1 MTTKTAHRPCPVCNQ
16 TEVEIL
22 HRQKF
27 VLPDGHP
34 LPDHFDVVACPDC
47 GFVYADTSGTPKDYD
62 DYYSRYSKYADQETS
77 TGGGGNPKDQERLE
91 ITADAI
97 AAHLSGREA
106 KIVDIGCANGGLLGA
121 LKARGFSTLLG
132 VDPSPACVENTKRL
146 FDVPASQGWL
156 LDLPP
161 ESAPADLVVVSHVF
175 EHVLDLRAAIA
186 KVEGILS
193 ENGIVYVEVP
203 DASRYAECIA
213 APFQD
218 FNVEHINHF
227 DASSLKNLLGACGFE
242 ALDVGTKTLEA
253 AEGVDYPA
261 LFGFFRR
268 ARQFTANAGW
278 IRDEQF
284 RLAMDDYIQK
294 SADMLKCMDRRIS
307 EVASEPVFVWGT
319 GQLTLKL
326 LAETCLAQ
334 APITAFVDGN
344 PLNQGKHLHG
354 IRILAPEELSSL
366 PAQPIIIGT
375 LLHHHAI
382 EKRIRENLR
391 LSNRII
397 TLV

>member
-1 MTTKTAHRPCPVCNQ
+1 MNTKTAHRPCPVCNQ
-16 TEVEIL
+16 TQVEIL
-22 HRQKF
+22 HQQRF

-34 LPDHFDVVACPDC
+34 LPDHFDVVACPEC
-47 GFVYADTSGTPKDYD
+47 GFVYADTSGTPEDYD
-62 DYYSRYSKYADQETS
+62 DYYCRYSKYADQQTS
-77 TGGGGNPKDQERLE
+77 TGGGGDAKDQKRLE
-91 ITADAI
+91 LTADAI
-97 AAHLSGREA
+97 AAQLPGPEA
-106 KIVDIGCANGGLLGA
+106 RIVDIGCANGGLLGA
-121 LKARGFSTLLG
+121 LKALGFSALLG
-132 VDPSPACVENTKRL
+132 VDPSPACVANTKRL

-161 ESAPADLVVVSHVF
+161 ESAPADLVVVSHVL
-175 EHVLDLRAAIA
+175 EHVLDLRSAIE
-186 KVEGILS
+186 KVAGILS

-227 DASSLKNLLGACGFE
+227 YASSLKNLMAACGFE

-268 ARQFTANAGW
+268 ACKTTADIRW

-284 RLAMDDYIQK
+284 RSSMDGYVRK
-294 SADMLKCMDRRIS
+294 SGEMLKGIDRRIA
-307 EVASEPVFVWGT
+307 EVAAEPVFVWGT

-344 PLNQGKHLHG
+344 PLNQGKHLRG

-382 EKRIRENLR
+382 ELRIRDNLG
-391 LSNRII
+391 LSNPVI
-397 TLV
+397 LLS